1 MSYMPTLKELENLS
15 DEEII
20 KRHDAMAA
28 NTLVGTA
35 FYADELARR
44 QTSAQNDKMLSLTKK
59 MEKLTWAML
68 ILTLINIVV
77 VFLA

>member
-1 MSYMPTLKELENLS
+1 MPTLKELENLS